1 MAAGGGSNG
10 GALPPWRRRAPRT
23 PETVR
28 ESRDMARGGQKKK
41 VYLGKKNCVNIY
53 IYTQVA
59 SNPLWDQFRTQKWFL
74 KWNLPGGS

>member
-28 ESRDMARGGQKKK
+28 ESRDMARGGQKKT
-41 VYLGKKNCVNIY
+41 VYLGKKNCVNININIY
-53 IYTQVA
+53 IYI
-59 SNPLWDQFRTQKWFL
+59 L
-74 KWNLPGGS
+74 KLLQTPFGTSLEPKNGF